1 MSKILFSKKLGFV
14 LAFLFC
20 MMNANATNATLINSF
35 NINGACLVVGNTNTE
50 LVEMPG
56 DCDLMAED
64 TQLNSEGVQYE
75 KGKMKNLNADPAN
88 NLFNQNCAQIC
99 VFYIDEPEECEK
111 NKPEI
116 KLARLSWG
124 GRIKAADRNTTS
136 DKHNQVKFSIGGSA
150 YQTVTAESE
159 SKQDMADG
167 LDYGLYSCHADVT
180 NIVSAYF
187 SGNDVSKY
195 NTPINV
201 CVANLQTE
209 LERFGVEGLFSGWT
223 LTLVYSH
230 NLLPKRHIMV
240 YDCDMFGPSN
250 TNGSNPDLI
259 QAEFPFGSDVPAYS
273 GKDSI
278 TFIYSGYG
286 GFYGQ
291 DADRLLRNPDLD
303 ITKGNANKKA
313 TTHTITLEN
322 NEIMNP
328 FRSSIYY
335 DYHNRTCNL
344 SNTSLVCS
352 SRGFDLHAISRF
364 PIDPNNPVIKTGA
377 SSFNVVFTPAN
388 EYHWLANAVVQI
400 GSPDVHQANL
410 QVENL
415 GEVNVEASS
424 EIRMPNF
431 TFTVGQNEPLTGI
444 GLKYPVSEYVDT
456 FTSISLEF
464 KLTPADLNVNQNR
477 FNAMY
482 VKFTLD
488 DGTTESILFSQLN
501 DTATAWK
508 KIRNAINTRLKS
520 LNKAN
525 QVNAFKA
532 PSDVATAFFKVEF
545 FDPGSNSSSK
555 YLQIPSA
562 VKNKEVFVLKSSVR
576 IKPEDDWVF
585 KKSIKVGRVGK
596 VVPQAEL
603 TVTGGESGNKS
614 ALESTSEGRNSQE
627 EWDKYMCEMEGLG
640 LCNGCPDGP
649 GDIPPFPDGGGGEDC
664 DEYMYTKEKDGV
676 SVKDRAN
683 EVSIKVQAQGECD
696 PMIDTINFYFCEE
709 VDVALSDIYL
719 TLVSKYN
726 VNIDSIAKA
735 DSCTWEMAKQDSLR
749 EFLAKHGVNYSH
761 IAALFN
767 NTGEIKSFASTEPDS
782 IMDNFL
788 KCDGVANYDLLSDSI
803 DMIINMKTRFSQ
815 IITMFETADDT
826 THIMTSSKGT
836 KKFDVLDQDN
846 WDATYHIT
854 GECTKYLYFYSPWQA
869 GGKSCSKSITINFI
883 KENLKA
889 PTIIYNKDTILPG
902 KDTLYFCKNGDI
914 EIIHVGKTHNDFD
927 IYADILLPDGSTNP
941 HIKVDGTYNP
951 TPSWDIND
959 TIDKNKDGIYRLGIY
974 QRNLLNSCDPDTAY
988 LYLVISD
995 FEIAEKPKVDKQ
1007 KTDYCV
1013 SKEVKD
1019 SITLVLDSSVPV
1031 TENVRWYEL
1040 TKDKDG
1046 DPSREKLG
1054 EGESINVRQD
1064 KDSIFTYAAVYFKD
1078 FCESGMDTIT
1088 ITVHALPEKLKAPD
1102 ISLCQYVSF
1111 DSAFV
1116 AGKVAAVNPNA
1127 KKILWFSGQQ
1137 ASFTEEKAESLTKL
1151 LSVFNSDECGEKK
1164 LIIAPQNE
1172 HDCIGDTTLVT
1183 INVICFD
1190 SAATQFKHNIDST
1203 LFCVGDNNT
1212 SLDTYIDKEKYPAN
1226 SQWFWYIDDTKLPSN
1241 STGPLDLKSYLSDG
1255 DKMIVPDH
1263 AFSMEY
1269 YLVRVDSSNCVSD
1282 SSKFKVV
1289 VGDSIKSV
1297 PLIGDTVNNR
1307 YYDAQENKTILKL
1320 CKGTSLYK
1328 MNALPIKTSVEGYN
1342 LEWVPETNPNID
1354 NCDTLREK
1362 SPNVGY
1368 RNLVRKDTI
1377 WVKINNPGTSY
1388 YCVRQSTQIGCK
1400 GPWVNLSI
1408 LVHDSVRVKP
1418 QPEQVVKCQYDSTVL
1433 FKYSENVSDPN
1444 LRLVYYNAQKSVIDQ
1459 NDVLIYTN
1467 TPGENLPANTYYMS
1481 YVNDSTTCEGE
1492 RVAISS
1498 TIHPKPVIPDVLT
1511 HSLYYCATGDTVHL
1525 TEATGANTPNAH
1537 TKLVWKDTSWV
1548 LTDYNRYVPYYVY
1561 QQDTVTGCKGD
1572 QDTIDV
1578 YIEKTF
1584 DYKHIDDITVC
1595 YGESVDLLSKVE
1607 RAITRHSR
1615 YIVDA
1620 DVKYTINLLH
1630 GNNPDPSHLSA
1641 NEAEKIVSSSSPTS
1655 QSVQR
1660 YLVSIN
1666 DPVSGCAETDTVVI
1680 TFNPLPKFGTIP
1692 AVRKC
1697 QDVEFA
1703 LPTPSFENTR
1713 YIWYNANNT
1722 LIGDST
1728 HFFSSEN
1735 VILSLVGITD
1745 FGCKDTAKV
1754 PITIDSIPNYP
1765 YVRDTAFCQ
1774 NTGKKI
1780 LTYVLDSA
1788 VNRSNKKADLSFAW
1802 VNMNGDTITS
1812 SVFDTD
1818 VNITSETK
1826 HTYYGVA
1833 INSVTGC
1840 INSKQ
1845 ITVSIMPEIHLAIDD
1860 PAPIC
1865 EPEIFDA
1872 TSYINQYISLNKT
1885 AIGGFEPSVDSYFSL
1900 YSGRADLLADDMS
1913 HLSYIRGEDQ
1923 VKYGYVMKDSKGVCS
1938 SEDTFTVTIYHKP
1951 SAPLIEQGEDS
1962 LFFCR
1967 NNAPLSV
1974 TASDTAQLNNLQ
1986 MVWQDNTTGLSYQL
2000 DENKNSTELTA
2011 YLNDTLTS
2019 CKSDLSKS
2027 IAIVAKPITVK
2038 PIGGKDTLMYCA
2050 GTVIDLWTMAFNS
2063 FVPDLKDRSSFS
2075 IVSAKKGNVVFTQS
2089 QLSNLVSTVQDTST
2103 YTFEVLDA
2111 LTNCTA
2117 SNSVTIIYH
2126 ALPHF
2131 QIEGQREICKNDGV
2145 SLNVTGDDRDISYA
2159 WYYGSSLLSSDKKYE
2174 QSNLQAD
2181 TTITVIG
2188 TLMDSSSCKST
2199 VLHHIQVDSLPAMSG
2214 DTSIHFCQD
2223 TTANAVTINFDRSAK
2238 EISDYMIIWMNASGD
2253 TLQMVD
2259 DLLQD
2264 ITVDGITEYHTVQ
2277 VDRVTGCVS
2286 PTSKMTVTVSPQI
2299 RSRWVD
2305 PETIC
2310 QPFTYN
2316 LMEDLSKSIYGGT
2329 NPRYQY
2335 TTNKGVQIDN
2345 ETAISEDSDLKVYY
2359 KDDKGCELV
2368 QPVSVRFYKQPGKP
2382 ELVGDTIVC
2391 QGIGDV
2397 TLTAKKTG
2405 TGTYDQT
2412 FEWVSGT
2419 LNQQS
2424 DELVIST
2431 EKDGKKEY
2439 ILRAID
2445 TLNHCYSEADTFTMD
2460 VRKKIEFKP
2469 VGLLESCHNVAID
2482 LPSKVEG
2489 NYGGSDE
2496 EKHYSY
2502 YRITAPGVNQ
2512 PVTDP
2517 TNVLTTGRYLV
2528 EASETESK
2536 CVRQDTVDVKV
2547 YDSLMVSTTG
2557 TKEICYGAVVPD
2569 LKATNA
2575 TDYTW
2580 RRESG
2585 MTGKGEEFPFAESV
2599 RQTETFR
2606 LIGEMKLGNEYCA
2619 DSIDVTI
2626 VVDSLPF
2633 VLRDTSIHFCQDTTA
2648 NAVVVNFDRSA
2659 KVISDYTIMW
2669 FNASGDTLQTGDDM
2683 RHEIKKDGV
2692 TEYTAVQIDKV
2703 TGCVSPVSKM
2713 TVTVSPQIR
2722 SRWVDPET
2730 ICQPYTYNLM
2740 EDLSKSIYG
2749 GTNPRYQYT
2758 TNKGVQIENETAISE
2773 DSDLK
2778 VYYKDDKGC
2787 ELVQPVSVRFYK
2799 QPGKPELVGDT
2810 IVCQGIGDVT
2820 LTAKKTGTGT
2830 YDQTFE

>member
-20 MMNANATNATLINSF
+20 MMNANATNATLIKSF
-35 NINGACLVVGNTNTE
+35 NINGASLVVGNTNTE

-64 TQLNSEGVQYE
+64 TQLNSDGVQYE

-230 NLLPKRHIMV
+230 NLLPKRYIMV

-250 TNGSNPDLI
+250 TNGANPDLI
-259 QAEFPFGSDVPAYS
+259 QAEFPFGSDIPAYS

-278 TFIYSGYG
+278 TFIYSGYS

-303 ITKGNANKKA
+303 ITKGNFNKKA
-313 TTHTITLEN
+313 TTNTITLEN
-322 NEIMNP
+322 GDVMNP

-464 KLTPADLNVNQNR
+464 KLTPADLNVNQNQ

-640 LCNGCPDGP
+640 LCNGCPGGP
-649 GDIPPFPDGGGGEDC
+649 GDFPPFPDGGGENCED
-664 DEYMYTKEKDGV
+664 YMYTTEKDGV

-683 EVSIKVQAQGECD
+683 EVTIKVQAQGDCD

-709 VDVALSDIYL
+709 IDVALSDIYL

-735 DSCTWEMAKQDSLR
+735 DSCTWEMAKQDSLK

-767 NTGEIKSFASTEPDS
+767 NTGQIQSFASTEPDS
-782 IMDNFL
+782 VMDNFL
-788 KCDGVANYDLLSDSI
+788 KCDGVADYNLLSDSI
-803 DMIINMKTRFSQ
+803 DKIINMTTRFSQ
-815 IITMFETADDT
+815 IITMFDAADT
-826 THIMTSSKGT
+826 THIMTSSKGA
-836 KKFDVLDQDN
+836 KKFDVLDQAN

-854 GECTKYLYFYSPWQA
+854 GECTKYLYFYSPWKA
-869 GGKSCSKSITINFI
+869 GEKSCSKPIVINFI

-902 KDTLYFCKNGDI
+902 KDTLYFCKNADI
-914 EIIHVGKTHNDFD
+914 DIIHVGKTHNDYD
-927 IYADILLPDGSTNP
+927 IYADILYPDGSTKSK
-941 HIKVDGTYNP
+941 IKVDATYNP
-951 TPSWDIND
+951 IPSWNVND

-974 QRNLLNSCDPDTAY
+974 QKNLQNSCKPDTAY

-995 FEIAEKPKVDKQ
+995 FEIAEKPKVDKSVL
-1007 KTDYCV
+1007 DYCV
-1013 SKEVKD
+1013 STNEKD
-1019 SITLVLDSSVPV
+1019 SITLVLDSNVPV
-1031 TENVRWYEL
+1031 TEEVRWYEL

-1046 DPSREKLG
+1046 DPSREVRG
-1054 EGESINVRQD
+1054 EGESVKVRQD

-1102 ISLCQYVSF
+1102 IAVCQYVSV
-1111 DSAFV
+1111 DSAYV
-1116 AGKVAAVNPNA
+1116 A
-1127 KKILWFSGQQ
+1127 KKIVDANSSSYKNMLWFSNMQT
-1137 ASFTEEKAESLTKL
+1137 SFTENEARPLTSL
-1151 LSVFNSDECGEKK
+1151 LSVFNFNECGEKEV
-1164 LIIAPQNE
+1164 IVAPQNE
-1172 HDCIGDTTLVT
+1172 FGCIGDTTLVT

-1190 SAATQFKHNIDST
+1190 STSTSFKNGMDSV

-1212 SLDTYIDKEKYPAN
+1212 SLDTYINQELYPEN
-1226 SQWFWYIDDTKLPSN
+1226 SKWFWYSDNSNLPVN
-1241 STGPLDLKSYLSDG
+1241 TTNPLEIGSPLNDAQKT
-1255 DKMIVPDH
+1255 IVPEM
-1263 AFSMEY
+1263 AYIKEY
-1269 YLVRVDSSNCVSD
+1269 YLVRVDSSNCVSNP
-1282 SSKFKVV
+1282 SKFKVV

-1297 PLIGDTVNNR
+1297 PFIGDTVSNKF
-1307 YYDAQENKTILKL
+1307 YDAQENKVIVKL
-1320 CKGTSLYK
+1320 CKGMSIYK
-1328 MNALPIKTSVEGYN
+1328 MNALPIKTSVDGYN
-1342 LEWVPETNPNID
+1342 LEWVPEMDPLTD
-1354 NCDTLREK
+1354 NCDTLRAK

-1368 RNLVRKDTI
+1368 RNSVRQDTI
-1377 WVKINNPGTSY
+1377 WVKINNPGSSY

-1418 QPEQVVKCQYDSTVL
+1418 QPEQVVRCQYDSTVH

-1444 LRLVYYNAQKSVIDQ
+1444 LRLVYYDAQKGVIDQ
-1459 NDVLIYTN
+1459 NDVLIHTN
-1467 TPGENLPANTYYMS
+1467 TAGENLPANTYYMS

-1492 RVAISS
+1492 RVSIQSL
-1498 TIHPKPVIPDVLT
+1498 IHPKPVVPDVLYD
-1511 HSLYYCATGDTVHL
+1511 SLYYCATGDTVHL
-1525 TEATGANTPNAH
+1525 TKATGANAPDKN

-1548 LTDYNRYVPYYVY
+1548 LTDVNRSVPFYVY
-1561 QQDTVTGCKGD
+1561 QEDTLTGCKSDKDTVT
-1572 QDTIDV
+1572 IS
-1578 YIEKTF
+1578 IEKTF
-1584 DYKHIDDITVC
+1584 NYSHIDIAPVC
-1595 YGESVDLLSKVE
+1595 YGQSVDLWSKVE
-1607 RAITRHSR
+1607 NAITRHNK
-1615 YIVDA
+1615 YIKEA
-1620 DVKYTINLLH
+1620 NATYTIHLLH
-1630 GNNPDPSHLSA
+1630 GNNPDPNALTETQA
-1641 NEAEKIVSSSSPTS
+1641 QNIVSSLSPTDK
-1655 QSVQR
+1655 SVQR
-1660 YLVSIN
+1660 YLVSISEPISN
-1666 DPVSGCAETDTVVI
+1666 CSLTDTVVI

-1692 AVRKC
+1692 TVREC
-1697 QDVEFA
+1697 QDVEFR
-1703 LPTPSFENTR
+1703 LPTPFFDNTT
-1713 YIWYNANNT
+1713 YSWYNGNS
-1722 LIGDST
+1722 LIGDSIR
-1728 HFFSSEN
+1728 FSSSAS
-1735 VILSLVGITD
+1735 ITLSLVGTTD
-1745 FGCKDTAKV
+1745 YGCKDSVKV
-1754 PITIDSIPNYP
+1754 PVTIDVIPEVP
-1765 YVRDTAFCQ
+1765 DVRDTAFCQ
-1774 NTGKKI
+1774 NTGDQI
-1780 LTYVLDSA
+1780 LSYSLDQS
-1788 VNRSNKKADLSFAW
+1788 VNGSNKLSDLYFAW
-1802 VNMNGDTITS
+1802 VDMNGDTTS
-1812 SVFDTD
+1812 SSV
-1818 VNITSETK
+1818 VNTNVDITAELKYTF
-1826 HTYYGVA
+1826 YGVA
-1833 INSVTGC
+1833 NNSVTGC
-1840 INSKQ
+1840 MNSKQ
-1845 ITVSIMPEIHLAIDD
+1845 ITVSILPKINLSIDD
-1860 PAPIC
+1860 PSPIC
-1865 EPEIFDA
+1865 EPELFDA
-1872 TSYINQYISLNKT
+1872 RAYINQYVSLNKK
-1885 AIGGFEPSVDSYFSL
+1885 AIGGFEPSVEGYFSL
-1900 YSGRADLLADDMS
+1900 LGNNRTNLLSDEMAQLAYVPNES
-1913 HLSYIRGEDQ
+1913 Q
-1923 VKYGYVMKDSKGVCS
+1923 VPYGYVMKDSRGVCS
-1938 SEDTFTVTIYHKP
+1938 SEDTFVVTINHKP
-1951 SAPLIEQGEDS
+1951 SAPLIEDGSDS

-1967 NNAPLSV
+1967 DNAPLYV
-1974 TASDTAQLNNLQ
+1974 NAADTALLPHLR
-1986 MVWQDNTTGLSYQL
+1986 MVWQDNTTGPTYQL
-2000 DENKNSTELTA
+2000 DENKATVNLNA
-2011 YLNDTLTS
+2011 YLIDTLTS

-2089 QLSNLVSTVQDTST
+2089 QLGNLVSTVQDTST

-2117 SNSVTIIYH
+2117 SIV
-2126 ALPHF
+2126 
-2131 QIEGQREICKNDGV
+2131 RC
-2145 SLNVTGDDRDISYA
+2145 
-2159 WYYGSSLLSSDKKYE
+2159 LL
-2174 QSNLQAD
+2174 
-2181 TTITVIG
+2181 T
-2188 TLMDSSSCKST
+2188 KS
-2199 VLHHIQVDSLPAMSG
+2199 
-2214 DTSIHFCQD
+2214 
-2223 TTANAVTINFDRSAK
+2223 R
-2238 EISDYMIIWMNASGD
+2238 
-2253 TLQMVD
+2253 
-2259 DLLQD
+2259 
-2264 ITVDGITEYHTVQ
+2264 
-2277 VDRVTGCVS
+2277 
-2286 PTSKMTVTVSPQI
+2286 
-2299 RSRWVD
+2299 
-2305 PETIC
+2305 
-2310 QPFTYN
+2310 
-2316 LMEDLSKSIYGGT
+2316 
-2329 NPRYQY
+2329 
-2335 TTNKGVQIDN
+2335 
-2345 ETAISEDSDLKVYY
+2345 
-2359 KDDKGCELV
+2359 
-2368 QPVSVRFYKQPGKP
+2368 
-2382 ELVGDTIVC
+2382 
-2391 QGIGDV
+2391 
-2397 TLTAKKTG
+2397 
-2405 TGTYDQT
+2405 
-2412 FEWVSGT
+2412 
-2419 LNQQS
+2419 
-2424 DELVIST
+2424 
-2431 EKDGKKEY
+2431 
-2439 ILRAID
+2439 
-2445 TLNHCYSEADTFTMD
+2445 
-2460 VRKKIEFKP
+2460 
-2469 VGLLESCHNVAID
+2469 
-2482 LPSKVEG
+2482 
-2489 NYGGSDE
+2489 
-2496 EKHYSY
+2496 
-2502 YRITAPGVNQ
+2502 
-2512 PVTDP
+2512 
-2517 TNVLTTGRYLV
+2517 
-2528 EASETESK
+2528 
-2536 CVRQDTVDVKV
+2536 DTVRYVKT
-2547 YDSLMVSTTG
+2547 M
-2557 TKEICYGAVVPD
+2557 A
-2569 LKATNA
+2569 
-2575 TDYTW
+2575 
-2580 RRESG
+2580 
-2585 MTGKGEEFPFAESV
+2585 F
-2599 RQTETFR
+2599 
-2606 LIGEMKLGNEYCA
+2606 
-2619 DSIDVTI
+2619 
-2626 VVDSLPF
+2626 
-2633 VLRDTSIHFCQDTTA
+2633 H
-2648 NAVVVNFDRSA
+2648 
-2659 KVISDYTIMW
+2659 
-2669 FNASGDTLQTGDDM
+2669 
-2683 RHEIKKDGV
+2683 
-2692 TEYTAVQIDKV
+2692 
-2703 TGCVSPVSKM
+2703 
-2713 TVTVSPQIR
+2713 
-2722 SRWVDPET
+2722 
-2730 ICQPYTYNLM
+2730 
-2740 EDLSKSIYG
+2740 
-2749 GTNPRYQYT
+2749 
-2758 TNKGVQIENETAISE
+2758 
-2773 DSDLK
+2773 
-2778 VYYKDDKGC
+2778 
-2787 ELVQPVSVRFYK
+2787 
-2799 QPGKPELVGDT
+2799 
-2810 IVCQGIGDVT
+2810 
-2820 LTAKKTGTGT
+2820 
-2830 YDQTFE
+2830 

>member
-1 MSKILFSKKLGFV
+1 
-14 LAFLFC
+14 
-20 MMNANATNATLINSF
+20 MMNANATNATLIKSF
-35 NINGACLVVGNTNTE
+35 NINGASLVVGNTNTE

-64 TQLNSEGVQYE
+64 TQLNSDGVQYE

-230 NLLPKRHIMV
+230 NLLPKRYIMV

-250 TNGSNPDLI
+250 TNGANPDLI
-259 QAEFPFGSDVPAYS
+259 QAEFPFGSDIPAYS

-278 TFIYSGYG
+278 TFIYSGYS

-303 ITKGNANKKA
+303 ITKGNFNKKA
-313 TTHTITLEN
+313 TTNTITLEN
-322 NEIMNP
+322 GDVMNP

-335 DYHNRTCNL
+335 EYRTRTCNL
-344 SNTSLVCS
+344 SNTQLVCS

-364 PIDPNNPVIKTGA
+364 PIDPRNPVINTGA

-400 GSPDVHQANL
+400 GSPDVPQTNL

-415 GEVNVEASS
+415 GEVDVAPSS

-431 TFTVGQNEPLTGI
+431 TFTVGRNEPLTGI
-444 GLKYPVSEYVDT
+444 GLKYPISEYVDT
-456 FTSISLEF
+456 FTMIGMDF
-464 KLTPADLNVNQNR
+464 GLTMADLNVNQNQ

-482 VKFTLD
+482 VQFTMD
-488 DGTTESILFSQLN
+488 DGTTASILLKELS
-501 DTATAWK
+501 DTTKWK
-508 KIRNAINTRLKS
+508 PILKLINTRLAV

-532 PSDVATAFFKVEF
+532 PSEVATAYFKVEF
-545 FDPGSNSSSK
+545 FDPSVPNKS
-555 YLQIPSA
+555 LQIPST
-562 VKNKEVFVLKSSVR
+562 VRNREVFVLKSSIR

-596 VVPQAEL
+596 VIPQAEL

-614 ALESTSEGRNSQE
+614 ALESTTEGRNSQTD
-627 EWDKYMCEMEGLG
+627 WDRYMCEMEDLG
-640 LCNGCPDGP
+640 LCNGCPGGP
-649 GDIPPFPDGGGGEDC
+649 GSIPPFPDGGGGEDC

-1031 TENVRWYEL
+1031 TESVRWYEL

-1054 EGESINVRQD
+1054 EGESIKVRQD

-1320 CKGTSLYK
+1320 CKGTSIYK

-1418 QPEQVVKCQYDSTVL
+1418 QPEQVVRCQQDSTVH

-1986 MVWQDNTTGLSYQL
+1986 MVWQDNTTGFSYQL

-2286 PTSKMTVTVSPQI
+2286 PVSKMTVTVSPQI

-2310 QPFTYN
+2310 QPYTYN

-2368 QPVSVRFYKQPGKP
+2368 QPVSVRFYKQP
-2382 ELVGDTIVC
+2382 
-2391 QGIGDV
+2391 
-2397 TLTAKKTG
+2397 
-2405 TGTYDQT
+2405 
-2412 FEWVSGT
+2412 
-2419 LNQQS
+2419 
-2424 DELVIST
+2424 
-2431 EKDGKKEY
+2431 
-2439 ILRAID
+2439 
-2445 TLNHCYSEADTFTMD
+2445 
-2460 VRKKIEFKP
+2460 
-2469 VGLLESCHNVAID
+2469 
-2482 LPSKVEG
+2482 
-2489 NYGGSDE
+2489 
-2496 EKHYSY
+2496 
-2502 YRITAPGVNQ
+2502 
-2512 PVTDP
+2512 
-2517 TNVLTTGRYLV
+2517 
-2528 EASETESK
+2528 
-2536 CVRQDTVDVKV
+2536 
-2547 YDSLMVSTTG
+2547 
-2557 TKEICYGAVVPD
+2557 
-2569 LKATNA
+2569 
-2575 TDYTW
+2575 
-2580 RRESG
+2580 
-2585 MTGKGEEFPFAESV
+2585 
-2599 RQTETFR
+2599 
-2606 LIGEMKLGNEYCA
+2606 
-2619 DSIDVTI
+2619 
-2626 VVDSLPF
+2626 
-2633 VLRDTSIHFCQDTTA
+2633 
-2648 NAVVVNFDRSA
+2648 
-2659 KVISDYTIMW
+2659 
-2669 FNASGDTLQTGDDM
+2669 
-2683 RHEIKKDGV
+2683 
-2692 TEYTAVQIDKV
+2692 
-2703 TGCVSPVSKM
+2703 
-2713 TVTVSPQIR
+2713 
-2722 SRWVDPET
+2722 
-2730 ICQPYTYNLM
+2730 
-2740 EDLSKSIYG
+2740 
-2749 GTNPRYQYT
+2749 
-2758 TNKGVQIENETAISE
+2758 
-2773 DSDLK
+2773 
-2778 VYYKDDKGC
+2778 
-2787 ELVQPVSVRFYK
+2787 
-2799 QPGKPELVGDT
+2799 
-2810 IVCQGIGDVT
+2810 
-2820 LTAKKTGTGT
+2820 
-2830 YDQTFE
+2830 